1 MPDYVAVNKEG
12 SVIFVSDCWTS
23 TIIVVTAAGSIL
35 FQYKTGDLKNCR
47 GLHVVLKRN
56 ILACGFDT
64 DNVQFITSTG
74 KKYKNLLESADGIMD
89 PEGIA
94 FRPSDG
100 TLVVGCRRVFI
111 LE

>member
-74 KKYKNLLESADGIMD
+74 KKYKKSPGVSGWDYGSGRNRFS
-89 PEGIA
+89 
-94 FRPSDG
+94 
-100 TLVVGCRRVFI
+100 TL
-111 LE
+111 